1 MNIVVAV
8 LVLTYKRPRL
18 LADTL
23 QSLSQQQLP
32 AGFEMRIVV
41 VDNDPAQS
49 AAGIVREMS
58 ETLRLQVH
66 YVTEPVANIASARNR
81 ALREAQGAFAAF
93 IDDDEVAD
101 PQWLAMLLEAQRRF
115 QVAVVVGP
123 VLSRL
128 PSVVAPWIQRGGF
141 FDRPR
146 RPSGPTS
153 AYSGTGNVLLDMAAV
168 RSAGVRFNVEY
179 GRSGGEDTE
188 FFFQLRRAG
197 CGTAWCD
204 EALVWEQVSADRA
217 TARWLLKRSFNGGNN
232 YARIFDRRRQAA
244 LRIAFAFRHA
254 LLWLGSSLLTPFA
267 WLVGG
272 PVRGLRVGQLSARS
286 LGRLVGV
293 LSPREIS
300 RTSLGTSE

>member
-1 MNIVVAV
+1 MSIVVEV
-8 LVLTYKRPRL
+8 LVLTYKRARL

-23 QSLSQQQLP
+23 RSLSLQRPP
-32 AGFEMRIVV
+32 AAFEMRIVV

-49 AAGIVREMS
+49 AAGIVREVS
-58 ETLRLQVH
+58 QTLRLQVH
-66 YVTEPVANIASARNR
+66 YVCEPVANIAAARNR
-81 ALREAQGAFAAF
+81 ALSEAQGDFAAF

-101 PQWLAMLLEAQRRF
+101 PNWLALLLEAQRRF
-115 QVAVVVGP
+115 QATIVFGP

-128 PSVVAPWIQRGGF
+128 PEAVAPWIEQGGF

-146 RPSGPTS
+146 RPSGLTN
-153 AYSGTGNVLLDMAAV
+153 AYSGTGNVLLDMQAV
-168 RSAGVRFNVEY
+168 RSSGVRFDTAY

-197 CGTAWCD
+197 CSTAWCD

-217 TARWLLKRSFNGGNN
+217 TVRWLLRRSFAGGNN
-232 YARIFDRRRQAA
+232 YARIFDRRRQAV
-244 LRIAFAFRHA
+244 LRIAFACRHV
-254 LLWLGSSLLTPFA
+254 LVWIGSSILTPFA
-267 WLVGG
+267 WLTGG
-272 PVRGLRVGQLSARS
+272 PVRGLKVGQLSARS

-300 RTSLGTSE
+300 RTSLGTSK